1 MAPQM
6 SVHATQE
13 SSLRTLIDKYQHI
26 FPNGVPEHDIEQIVK
41 SIIQYHEDI
50 ILAMPGNVY
59 WLDKNCKAMGCSK
72 DVLEM
77 FGLTSVEQFKGL
89 FFKDMERIGA
99 WDSAAT
105 EAFERDSLEVIR
117 TGRPILNTE
126 SPPIPHRDGRILH
139 FLTSRVPLHD
149 RLGNIIGVAGV
160 SIDISELKRT
170 QAALKVEKEKAEAAS
185 LAKSEF
191 LANMSHDVKTPLSG
205 IIGLSELLAHRL
217 KDEENLAFAKTLY
230 HSGQQLL
237 NFFDNCLEVFKL
249 ESHDVTLSTECF
261 DFTKLLTE
269 IEELYKP
276 AVTSKNL
283 KFTVHYD
290 KAVPSHIMTS
300 RVGIYRVLLN
310 LVGNAVKFT
319 RKGFIAIRVTAETLE
334 EQTQSPKLKIE
345 VEDSGIGIPSDKQKV
360 IFDRFSRLIP
370 SYKGTYEGSGIG
382 LYIVNKFVKVMNG
395 RVNVNSIEG
404 KGSCFTVSLPYTI
417 PDSSQIQLAQ
427 HLTTAHKNQQRLQQL
442 KAGSLTES
450 IPNQIQSLTLSTN
463 KQRQCA
469 KILIVEDN
477 LTAQLIQRSLLSSIH
492 CDIEIAES
500 GEKAL
505 ELFEP
510 KKYDLIFMD
519 IGLPGLQGDTTA
531 KLIRKMEKFTPHRTP
546 IIALTAH
553 SAENNDQTYL
563 AAGMQAVLNKPLSR
577 EQAQQLIDLYARDET
592 SESSMA

>member
-1 MAPQM
+1 M
-6 SVHATQE
+6 SDHANQG
-13 SSLRTLIDKYQHI
+13 SSLKALIDKYQHI
-26 FPNGVPEHDIEQIVK
+26 FPSGVPEHDVEQIVK

-59 WLDKNCKAMGCSK
+59 WLDKNCKTMGCSK

-77 FGLTSVEQFKGL
+77 FGLSTVEQFKGL
-89 FFKDMERIGA
+89 FFKDMERIGG
-99 WDSAAT
+99 WESTAT

-149 RLGNIIGVAGV
+149 RLGNVIGVAGV

-185 LAKSEF
+185 QAKSEF

-217 KDEENLAFAKTLY
+217 KDKENLAFAKTLY

-261 DFTKLLTE
+261 DLFNLLRE

-276 AVTSKNL
+276 AVTAKKL
-283 KFTVHYD
+283 KFFMNYD
-290 KAVPSHIMTS
+290 DQIPHHIIGS
-300 RVGIYRVLLN
+300 RVGIYRILLN

-319 RKGFIAIRVTAETLE
+319 HKGFIAIRVTSETSMSSTQPLE
-334 EQTQSPKLKIE
+334 LKIE
-345 VEDSGIGIPSDKQKV
+345 VEDSGIGIPGDKQKV

-395 RVNVNSIEG
+395 RVTVNSIEG

-417 PDSSQIQLAQ
+417 PNSNQIQQ
-427 HLTTAHKNQQRLQQL
+427 VTQLTTAHKNQQRLQQL
-442 KAGSLTES
+442 KAGSLSES
-450 IPNQIQSLTLSTN
+450 ITPQIQNSNISTA
-463 KQRQCA
+463 KQRKTT

-510 KKYDLIFMD
+510 EKYDLIFMD

-531 KLIRKMEKFTPHRTP
+531 KLIRKMEKFTDQFTP

-577 EQAQQLIDLYARDET
+577 EQAQQLIDLYSKSET
-592 SESSMA
+592 PDSILS